1 MERNRLMLQIECTY
15 FFEENPFA
23 LETKESL
30 ATRLGRS
37 ANELEPILS
46 NLVAL
51 SVLTKFGEGED
62 TVYRYNQPIMI
73 NEKLEV

>member
-1 MERNRLMLQIECTY
+1 MLQIECTY

>member
-1 MERNRLMLQIECTY
+1 VERNRLMLQIECTY